1 MAKNKMSIED
11 FLSLVNM
18 KESDVLVQVQ
28 QQKEISREFVNQKR
42 FDLEADERLLN
53 NQKANPELIGD
64 TTLFNVHTAL
74 MARSFSDKINI
85 TFRGGTWEEQKTET
99 WQKMYNEDFS
109 TPEMKMLKYQRDHDK
124 YLYWVGIVARPG
136 WDWIYKRNK
145 FQAVNPKT
153 WYPDLNGD
161 YVTGNYSYS
170 GFDQLKYKDELE
182 QSWYANVDKL
192 TPMQSWTNGAFQ
204 QKQQEQIDLDYTAV
218 QQQPIIYNPQYEV
231 YMHFAIF
238 NGVKAYV
245 LTGNNEQVILWVGIC
260 KPGNKFEEKNP
271 ELIKFPFTYF
281 YWKPRRNDPF
291 GFRIADYIRD
301 VQINK
306 SKIANLRLDKMK
318 AELYPMYLYN
328 TDYVKWSDL
337 WFGFNKFIPYKSG
350 LDGAVNPQSVVSPI
364 VPNTRVDTSLTIDQT
379 LDTQVE
385 KSTSIGAVA
394 QWTTTE
400 ARQTL
405 GTNQLIQSNT
415 DLNLS
420 LNTKLDNIG
429 EEYLTIEWMKGYYIH
444 FSDAD
449 TKIVYTSEGFME
461 VPIVIKREDF
471 YIEGNVKIQIESS
484 AETEQRKNRQ
494 RLAFNE
500 TIPFILQDQ
509 SVPAISKRRALRRVW
524 EINGIEMNQIMEE
537 LPKLPDEV
545 LQEQENILL
554 AKWIQVDINA
564 DDDDLVHLVAV
575 EAVTHTMEGELH
587 KQAHL
592 LAYIQKGKPQP
603 MAQDPGLANQMA
615 SQSMSQT
622 GSQSAKANSQPML
635 TAPV

>member
-1 MAKNKMSIED
+1 M
-11 FLSLVNM
+11 
-18 KESDVLVQVQ
+18 
-28 QQKEISREFVNQKR
+28 R
-42 FDLEADERLLN
+42 
-53 NQKANPELIGD
+53 
-64 TTLFNVHTAL
+64 
-74 MARSFSDKINI
+74 
-85 TFRGGTWEEQKTET
+85 
-99 WQKMYNEDFS
+99 
-109 TPEMKMLKYQRDHDK
+109 
-124 YLYWVGIVARPG
+124 
-136 WDWIYKRNK
+136 
-145 FQAVNPKT
+145 
-153 WYPDLNGD
+153 
-161 YVTGNYSYS
+161 
-170 GFDQLKYKDELE
+170 
-182 QSWYANVDKL
+182 
-192 TPMQSWTNGAFQ
+192 
-204 QKQQEQIDLDYTAV
+204 
-218 QQQPIIYNPQYEV
+218 
-231 YMHFAIF
+231 
-238 NGVKAYV
+238 
-245 LTGNNEQVILWVGIC
+245 
-260 KPGNKFEEKNP
+260 
-271 ELIKFPFTYF
+271 
-281 YWKPRRNDPF
+281 
-291 GFRIADYIRD
+291 
-301 VQINK
+301 
-306 SKIANLRLDKMK
+306 
-318 AELYPMYLYN
+318 
-328 TDYVKWSDL
+328 
-337 WFGFNKFIPYKSG
+337 
-350 LDGAVNPQSVVSPI
+350 
-364 VPNTRVDTSLTIDQT
+364 
-379 LDTQVE
+379 
-385 KSTSIGAVA
+385 
-394 QWTTTE
+394 
-400 ARQTL
+400 
-405 GTNQLIQSNT
+405 
-415 DLNLS
+415 
-420 LNTKLDNIG
+420 
-429 EEYLTIEWMKGYYIH
+429 GYYIH

-509 SVPAISKRRALRRVW
+509 SVPAISKRRALLRVW